1 MPQQWMV
8 PRSAPE
14 GKAGPRREA
23 QPEARAPGETAT
35 ARGVESG
42 DTGFALENAVR
53 PMLEAV
59 VRIAGAAAGT
69 IRLVAGDQ
77 ARLEPYVAVG
87 MRPGMD
93 PAGRGALTYWCRECA
108 ESRNP
113 DSECVRARLC
123 GAEDR
128 FSVDLSGQACSH
140 VVVVPLRHRD
150 APVGTL
156 SLHFDDACVLP
167 QETMPLLRAT
177 GDLIG
182 IALENARLTRENMR
196 ASLVSERQLMAN
208 EVHDSLAQGLTY
220 MRMRMSL
227 LRDAV
232 KRGDELR
239 AFKYWSDVD
248 ESLTGAHGRLRELIT
263 HFRNRMDPQG
273 LQHALSELAQ
283 SFSERTGIAL
293 KFANDASDLRLPV
306 AQELQVFHI
315 VQEALANVSKHAKAQ
330 HAWLSMA
337 REGAGFEVTV
347 EDDGVGIAD
356 PGAAEGADP
365 GHYGVAIMRERAAFL
380 GGELTLERGA
390 RGGTRVRLRF
400 PEAPSPDRDHR

>member
-1 MPQQWMV
+1 MPQQWIV
-8 PRSAPE
+8 PRSVAE
-14 GKAGPRREA
+14 GKTGPRLGA
-23 QPEARAPGETAT
+23 QSATPLERAA
-35 ARGVESG
+35 ADRGPESG
-42 DTGFALENAVR
+42 SAEFGLEDAVR

-59 VRIAGAAAGT
+59 VRMAGAAAGT
-69 IRLVAGDQ
+69 IRLLGGDRLQ
-77 ARLEPYVAVG
+77 LEPRVAVG
-87 MRPGMD
+87 MPQGMD
-93 PAGRGALTYWCRECA
+93 PAGRGALAFWCQQCA

-113 DSECVRARLC
+113 DSECVRNRLC

-128 FSVDLSGQACSH
+128 FSLDLSGPACRH
-140 VVVVPLRHRD
+140 VVAVPLRHRN

-156 SLHFDDACVLP
+156 SLHFDDACALP
-167 QETMPLLRAT
+167 PETMPLLRAT

-182 IALENARLTRENMR
+182 VALENARLARENLR

-263 HFRNRMDPQG
+263 HFRSRMDPQG
-273 LQHALSELAQ
+273 LRHALAEVAR

-293 KFANDASDLRLPV
+293 EFADDDADLRLPV
-306 AQELQVFHI
+306 ASELQVFHI
-315 VQEALANVSKHAKAQ
+315 VQEALANVCRHANAR
-330 HAWLSMA
+330 HARLSLA
-337 REGAGFEVTV
+337 RAGGDCEVLI
-347 EDDGVGIAD
+347 EDDGIGIAD
-356 PGAAEGADP
+356 TGAAEAADP
-365 GHYGVAIMRERAAFL
+365 GHYGIAIMRERAAWL
-380 GGELTLERGA
+380 GGELTFERAPGS
-390 RGGTRVRLRF
+390 GTRVRLRF
-400 PEAPSPDRDHR
+400 PSTQRAGEEPR

>member
-1 MPQQWMV
+1 MPQQRIV
-8 PRSAPE
+8 PRSLPE

-23 QPEARAPGETAT
+23 QSAGS
-35 ARGVESG
+35 ARGEVEAARSIESG
-42 DTGFALENAVR
+42 DAEFGLEDAVR

-59 VRIAGAAAGT
+59 VRMAGAAAGT
-69 IRLVAGDQ
+69 IGLLAGDHQ
-77 ARLEPYVAVG
+77 RLEPRVAVG

-93 PAGRGALTYWCRECA
+93 PAGRGALTSWCRECA

-113 DSECVRARLC
+113 DSECVRSRLC

-128 FSVDLSGQACSH
+128 FSVDLSGQACRH
-140 VVVVPLRHRD
+140 VVVVPLRHRN
-150 APVGTL
+150 AAVGTL
-156 SLHFDDACVLP
+156 SLHFDDACALP
-167 QETMPLLRAT
+167 PETMPLLRAT
-177 GDLIG
+177 GELIG
-182 IALENARLTRENMR
+182 IALENARLTRENLR

-239 AFKYWSDVD
+239 AFKYWTDVD

-263 HFRNRMDPQG
+263 HFRSRMDPQG
-273 LQHALSELAQ
+273 LQHALAELAR

-293 KFANDASDLRLPV
+293 EFANDACDLRLPV
-306 AQELQVFHI
+306 ARELQLFHI
-315 VQEALANVSKHAKAQ
+315 VQEALANICKHANAKQ
-330 HAWLSMA
+330 VRFSLA
-337 REGAGFEVTV
+337 REDGGCEVIV
-347 EDDGVGIAD
+347 EDDGMGIAD

-365 GHYGVAIMRERAAFL
+365 GHYGIAIMRERAACL
-380 GGELTLERGA
+380 GGELTFERA
-390 RGGTRVRLRF
+390 SEGGTRVRLRF
-400 PEAPSPDRDHR
+400 HEAQLPDRNDR